1 MDKKLSINPATDKPN
16 PDYVPPNRVVE
27 HESNWPYVNEE
38 EDDDLD
44 DIDEWDGIDE
54 DDDDWNQTILKQPLH
69 VGGNTVPWW
78 VK

>member
-16 PDYVPPNRVVE
+16 PDYTSPSRVVE

-54 DDDDWNQTILKQPLH
+54 DDDDWN
-69 VGGNTVPWW
+69 
-78 VK
+78 